1 MRGIKGVKAFL
12 ELLAHRGRLGID
24 HMGGGK
30 SWLLIV
36 ILDVVCNI
44 EDRRVYM
51 YGTEK
56 AQADKA

>member
-1 MRGIKGVKAFL
+1 MEAAL
-12 ELLAHRGRLGID
+12 
-24 HMGGGK
+24 
-30 SWLLIV
+30 

-56 AQADKA
+56 AQADKAWSLARSREEI